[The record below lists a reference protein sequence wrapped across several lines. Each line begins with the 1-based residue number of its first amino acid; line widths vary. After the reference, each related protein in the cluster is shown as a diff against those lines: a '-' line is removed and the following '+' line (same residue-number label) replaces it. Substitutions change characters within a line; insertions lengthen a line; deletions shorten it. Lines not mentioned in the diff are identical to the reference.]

1 MKNCIFLLSV
11 LIIFI
16 SAGGLWA
23 QSKNAGASS
32 NAVPD
37 FGPAVTSA
45 SLTIGSDK
53 HAGYV
58 AQFDFPPKNLKK
70 GWWRYLKTVARVK
83 NRKTYWKLS
92 VPPEKGSSNV
102 PIEMFSEI
110 KVDGNSSRLT
120 LVLNSVNMDAS
131 TRKEYM
137 QQTKNFLEEF
147 KSKFYGDYIQQLIV
161 AAEKQA
167 RKTSADHQ
175 RAVAKREKLIAK
187 LEKSKARSADKD
199 TTFEDEE
206 LVAAI
211 NTLGQLIAEKAA
223 AVDAS
228 QKEIAS
234 LKKTL
239 LNYIQKSG
247 H

>member
-11 LIIFI
+11 LIILT
-16 SAGGLWA
+16 SAAGVSA

-32 NAVPD
+32 TAVPD
-37 FGPAVTSA
+37 FGPAVASA

-53 HAGYV
+53 HSGYT

-92 VPPEKGSSNV
+92 VPPKKGSSNV

-110 KVDGNSSRLT
+110 TIDGNSSILT
-120 LVLNSVNMDAS
+120 LVLNSVNMDAP

-137 QQTKNFLEEF
+137 QQTKNFLQEF
-147 KSKFYGDYIQQLIV
+147 KSKFYGDYIQQLII

-167 RKTSADHQ
+167 KKTSADHQ
-175 RAVAKREKLIAK
+175 KAVAKRQTLIAK
-187 LEKSKARSADKD
+187 LEKSKARSTDKD
-199 TTFEDEE
+199 VAFEDGE
-206 LVAAI
+206 LVTAI
-211 NTLGQLIAEKAA
+211 NDLGQLIAEKAA

-228 QKEIAS
+228 QKEIDS